1 MAESL
6 ASLRRKAKEMR
17 DAYMAG
23 PLSRATADKLKS
35 EIEFHERAVKAAARV
50 VAAAEKKAAK
60 VEEAPE
66 KKKTTAKAIMAAD
79 TRPAPRP
86 APRVPTKDSPVRK
99 GVRML
104 SNYEDEE

>member
-60 VEEAPE
+60 VEAAPE
-66 KKKTTAKAIMAAD
+66 KKKISVKAVAD

-104 SNYEDEE
+104 STLDDEE